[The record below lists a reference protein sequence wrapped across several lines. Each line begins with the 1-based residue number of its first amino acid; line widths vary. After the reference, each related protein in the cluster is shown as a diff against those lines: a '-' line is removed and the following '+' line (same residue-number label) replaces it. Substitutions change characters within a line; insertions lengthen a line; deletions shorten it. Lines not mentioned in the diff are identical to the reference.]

1 MERSVLFGTAAV
13 AVLAGCGGDSR
24 PVTLEVRTDLPE
36 ALRDYVEE
44 SFEAV
49 HLDTDVRFTVESTE
63 ASLSDLQSPRVDGQ
77 PPFDVWWGADVA
89 GLEVAADADLLVPY
103 RPVWIG
109 EPSLVESSDDDAWQ
123 ALLVTPFVIAF
134 SRDDLQLNRAPSD
147 WNDLRHFRWVD
158 DIEVLDP
165 IRSTAGAWMV
175 TSLLARY
182 ERESDLDMGFDWLA
196 ALDGQVEAYATS
208 SDDALR
214 ALESGRSRLALI
226 PRADAEATRFDGAS
240 WLHYRLPESGT
251 PVLARGVAVIA
262 GVEHRARAEALVD
275 HLGSLDVRTMAKL
288 ETRWQPAY
296 GDADAIRVPVGFELE
311 QSWRPY
317 ELAADH
323 IERERAG
330 WLDRWERHVR
340 GR

>member
-1 MERSVLFGTAAV
+1 MARSALFGMV
-13 AVLAGCGGDSR
+13 AVVLLVGCGRDPR
-24 PVTLEVRTDLPE
+24 PITLDVRTDLPE

-63 ASLSDLQSPRVDGQ
+63 ASLSELQLSRVDGQ
-77 PPFDVWWGADVA
+77 PPFDVWWGADVI
-89 GLEVAADADLLVPY
+89 GLEVAADADLLAPY
-103 RPVWIG
+103 RPVWVG
-109 EPSLVESSDDDAWQ
+109 EPGLVEPNGDDAWQ
-123 ALLVTPFVIAF
+123 ALMATPFVIAF

-165 IRSTAGAWMV
+165 MRSPAGAWMV
-175 TSLLARY
+175 GSILARHQ
-182 ERESDLDMGFDWLA
+182 RESDLDMGFDWLA

-226 PRADAEATRFDGAS
+226 PRADAEATRFGGAS

-262 GVEHRARAEALVD
+262 GVVHRARAEALVD
-275 HLGSLDVRTMAKL
+275 HLGSLDVRTMAML

-296 GDADAIRVPVGFELE
+296 GDVGGSRVPMGFELE

-317 ELAADH
+317 ELAVDH

-330 WLDRWERHVR
+330 WLDRWERNVR